1 MKRLDEMEFIE
12 IADIYKNMT
21 KNILSEKIFLSI
33 KEEYE
38 KKSIEFMNLI
48 KKGYK
53 LKGGTLGR
61 GELKYSRNI
70 IYGWF
75 LEKIIL
81 KIIEANKMVKKI
93 NFFGDDGNHDFF
105 INEKNQIEIKGNK
118 TTNPDFLIEFKNGE
132 KLLMELKSAAREVFT
147 IKKGNVKALSKAAAF
162 ENIPT
167 SIIMIDLVN
176 YTYEIKNLKYF
187 IHLQP
192 FVNHAMEGQ
201 LCYEFPRPIKKIDN
215 LIKEDIYQY
224 IDEDIFDFE
233 IVKKYI
239 ILAKAS
245 KNEPKKGKASILKKY
260 KTIINKKIRLEELE
274 EELLILQEDFKLK
287 ISNIIEKY
295 PDVKKS
301 WNELEIEINNL
312 IKV

>member
-21 KNILSEKIFLSI
+21 KNILSEEIFLSI
-33 KEEYE
+33 KKEYE

-81 KIIEANKMVKKI
+81 KIIEANEMVKKI
-93 NFFGDDGNHDFF
+93 DFFGDDGNHNFF

-118 TTNPDFLIEFKNGE
+118 TTNPDFLIEFMNGE

-176 YTYEIKNLKYF
+176 FTYEIKNLKYF

-201 LCYEFPRPIKKIDN
+201 LCYDFPRPIKKIDD

-239 ILAKAS
+239 VLAKAS
-245 KNEPKKGKASILKKY
+245 KNKAKTGKTSLLKKY

-274 EELLILQEDFKLK
+274 EELLISQEDFKLK

-312 IKV
+312 IEV